1 MLDFMGNFA
10 YNVDSFLNDINTFP
24 REWRNPEFHVQS
36 RWQKLVIK
44 LSSMGV
50 ILGKVK
56 YWLSLLLTHNT
67 WNIWR
72 VAASLQILSYLLRLV
87 RTDRRLI
94 SCSYPNSNMN
104 ATAGSS
110 YLGTHSPRPWLRNT
124 TANYG
129 PLLSLCSMGKWDVFF
144 GQTNYFR
151 SDSADGVDKIVSFVL
166 YCLCVQNKLL

>member
-1 MLDFMGNFA
+1 M
-10 YNVDSFLNDINTFP
+10 
-24 REWRNPEFHVQS
+24 
-36 RWQKLVIK
+36 
-44 LSSMGV
+44 
-50 ILGKVK
+50 
-56 YWLSLLLTHNT
+56 LTHNT

-72 VAASLQILSYLLRLV
+72 VAASFQNLSYLLRLV

-110 YLGTHSPRPWLRNT
+110 YLNTHSPRPWLRNT

-166 YCLCVQNKLL
+166 YCLCVQNKLCIVILGRYLLAVTSRRKYILISRERKRIILAINRARVWAMSDGWMN